1 MKDDIQ
7 TLIKNMPT
15 IMTYM
20 TELNVLVN
28 NLPKDTATDLTVTI
42 GKSNFKLNKD
52 KDKDLYFKFLETVSE
67 TSVQKIYKLRDMI
80 DSLMYNGGDAAAAE
94 KLG

>member
-7 TLIKNMPT
+7 ILIKNMPT

-52 KDKDLYFKFLETVSE
+52 KDKELYYRFLDTVSE

-80 DSLMYNGGDAAAAE
+80 DSLMYNSGDAVAAE